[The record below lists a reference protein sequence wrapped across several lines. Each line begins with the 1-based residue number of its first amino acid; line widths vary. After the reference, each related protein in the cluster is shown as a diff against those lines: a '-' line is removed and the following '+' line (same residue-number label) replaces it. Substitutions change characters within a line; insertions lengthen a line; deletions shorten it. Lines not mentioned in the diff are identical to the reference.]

1 MRSPNSSEAVKSNAK
16 VSEFVPAILL
26 AVSILLAVFSAY
38 PDYYALTAKKDE
50 HAQVMKE
57 RSDKSAELAKL
68 DSFKTQSATP
78 AFAADIARYAAPFRE
93 DELIDSLFAP
103 GFSAGILPLSIGIE
117 KGSKMPNGLMQGT
130 LDVTL
135 RAGNQAALMKY
146 YEFLTGTTGK
156 KRFVIKSTNFSFD
169 STSPKN
175 GTFQVSVSLG
185 FSHYSPR

>member
-1 MRSPNSSEAVKSNAK
+1 MRSPNSSEVIEKK
-16 VSEFVPAILL
+16 TKTSEFLPAILL

-50 HAQVMKE
+50 RAQVMKE
-57 RSDKSAELAKL
+57 RDEKSAELAKL

-93 DELIDSLFAP
+93 DELIDSLFVP
-103 GFSAGILPLSIGIE
+103 GASGVLPLSIGIE

-146 YEFLTGTTGK
+146 YEYLTGTTGK
-156 KRFVIKSTNFSFD
+156 KRFVIKSTNFAFD

-175 GTFQVSVSLG
+175 GTFQVAVTLG